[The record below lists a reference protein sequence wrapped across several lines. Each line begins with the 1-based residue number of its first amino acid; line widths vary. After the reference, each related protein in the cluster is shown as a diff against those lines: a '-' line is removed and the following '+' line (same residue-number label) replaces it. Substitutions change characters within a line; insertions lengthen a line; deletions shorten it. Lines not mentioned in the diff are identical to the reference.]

1 MFLHSTVPGGALNHY
16 NEGKTMTHEIG
27 HWLGL
32 YHVFQV
38 RLRSATPTD
47 PADADS
53 PVSREA
59 A

>member
-1 MFLHSTVPGGALNHY
+1 
-16 NEGKTMTHEIG
+16 MTHEIG

-38 RLRSATPTD
+38 RLRSAPTD
-47 PADADS
+47 LADADS
-53 PVSREA
+53 AVSTEA